1 MEINMELKAKNL
13 ADKEFI
19 LRLIK
24 DDLINTKLIAGLESV
39 GLSDVDNYHLHLSQ
53 TIFSLIGYETDS
65 ELEEKVF
72 DEYCELTRKI
82 VHIDI
87 FEHPE
92 ELDDFANQ
100 LYNKL
105 KAELTFGELDEV

>member
-1 MEINMELKAKNL
+1 MKITT
-13 ADKEFI
+13 DKEFI

-24 DDLINTKLIAGLESV
+24 DDLISTKLIAGLELL
-39 GLSDVDNYHLHLSQ
+39 GLSDSGNYSLHLGQ
-53 TIFSLIGYETDS
+53 TIFSLIGYKTDS

-72 DEYCELTRKI
+72 GEYCGLTRKI
-82 VHIDI
+82 VYIDI

-105 KAELTFGELDEV
+105 KAELTFGNLDDF

>member
-1 MEINMELKAKNL
+1 MELKAKNI
-13 ADKEFI
+13 ADKDFI

-24 DDLINTKLIAGLESV
+24 DDLINTKLIAGLESL
-39 GLSDVDNYHLHLSQ
+39 GLSDVDNYHLHLGQ
-53 TIFSLIGYETDS
+53 TIFSLMGYETDS
-65 ELEEKVF
+65 KLEEKVF

-82 VHIDI
+82 IYIDI

-92 ELDDFANQ
+92 ELNDFANQ

-105 KAELTFGELDEV
+105 KAELTFGNINGF

>member
-1 MEINMELKAKNL
+1 MELKAKNI

-19 LRLIK
+19 IKLIK
-24 DDLINTKLIAGLESV
+24 DDLISTKLVTGLESL
-39 GLSDVDNYHLHLSQ
+39 GLSDSGNYSLHLGQ
-53 TIFSLIGYETDS
+53 TIFSLIGYKADS

-72 DEYCELTRKI
+72 DEYCGLTRKI
-82 VHIDI
+82 VYIDI

-105 KAELTFGELDEV
+105 NAELKFGNLDDF